1 MLNLLIA
8 MLTKNWVGLGLVLS
22 FFLMGVQTQPPDQP
36 RLSSPQSGSAVQ
48 GSVNIIGNTTQP
60 GFQYAEISFS
70 YAGAQA
76 GNWFLIQQIQQPVN
90 NALLAVWD
98 TTTIA
103 DGSYQLRLQVFL
115 SGGKVEEVVASG
127 LRVRNYTAIETTTPT
142 IVQASTRP
150 AVTRPAETATPTTTL
165 IPLTATPRFTPTAFS
180 SNPAQ
185 VQSSRLLESLG
196 MGLGAVILIFIL
208 IALYQGAHKQS

>member
-8 MLTKNWVGLGLVLS
+8 MLTKNWVGLGLILS
-22 FFLMGVQTQPPDQP
+22 FFLLGMQTQPPDQP

-48 GSVNIIGNTTQP
+48 GSVNISGTTTQA

-76 GNWFLIQQIQQPVN
+76 GSWFLVQQIQQPVN

-103 DGSYQLRLQVFL
+103 DGSYHLRLQVFL

-127 LRVRNYTAIETTTPT
+127 LRVRNYTAIET
-142 IVQASTRP
+142 S
-150 AVTRPAETATPTTTL
+150 
-165 IPLTATPRFTPTAFS
+165 TPTAV
-180 SNPAQ
+180 PAP
-185 VQSSRLLESLG
+185 L
-196 MGLGAVILIFIL
+196 
-208 IALYQGAHKQS
+208 QGGQTRQ